1 MEENTLN
8 LKPIRKNFS
17 IIGFALCIYIAVT
30 TLMQLALYYLPA
42 YVWGKDNWY
51 YNTTWGEWLSNFVPM
66 YLFALPVFTLIM
78 RKLPTQKPIDN
89 KISFGKLIMY
99 FLISYFL
106 ISAGNIIGIVSSF
119 IFSGGKAE
127 NHIAEYAMD
136 TNPIKVVVM
145 VILAPIIEE
154 FIFRKLM
161 LDRISKYGEKMAIF
175 FTAFAFGLLHQNL
188 YQFFYAF
195 GVGLIF
201 GYIYVRTGRIRYS
214 IILHA
219 IINFMG
225 SVIAPF
231 MLKIIDIDKLTNI
244 SAEAAPEEVLN
255 MVSEILPEFLI
266 YILYSNILS
275 GIIIAGLVLFIIQL
289 RKLKWQH
296 SELELPKDKVF
307 KTAYLNVGVIL
318 YIVVCTVFTIIA
330 LF

>member
-1 MEENTLN
+1 
-8 LKPIRKNFS
+8 
-17 IIGFALCIYIAVT
+17 
-30 TLMQLALYYLPA
+30 
-42 YVWGKDNWY
+42 
-51 YNTTWGEWLSNFVPM
+51 M
-66 YLFALPVFTLIM
+66 YLFALPVFALIM

-244 SAEAAPEEVLN
+244 SSEAAPEEVLN

-318 YIVVCTVFTIIA
+318 YIVVCTVFTVIA